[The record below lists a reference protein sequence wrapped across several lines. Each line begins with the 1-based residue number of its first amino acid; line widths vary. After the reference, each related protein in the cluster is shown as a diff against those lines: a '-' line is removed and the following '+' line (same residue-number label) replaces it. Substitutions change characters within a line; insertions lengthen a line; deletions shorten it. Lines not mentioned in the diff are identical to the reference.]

1 MGSQRVLKKKT
12 ASQWEASKQRTPSSL
27 PLVVLF
33 KTFFIPRQLEECAK
47 LERATCSMVV
57 IRVAGHREKDEP
69 VLTKP
74 VFGEPVWSGFFV
86 QFFCGAKMAIT

>member
-1 MGSQRVLKKKT
+1 MV
-12 ASQWEASKQRTPSSL
+12 TPIFI

-74 VFGEPVWSGFFV
+74 VFGELVWSGFLCILFL
-86 QFFCGAKMAIT
+86 GTKMDIT